1 MILSNRAIHEAI
13 QAGSLEIEP
22 APPSPDQPD
31 TPYQASALDLH
42 LGDEIVELREGM
54 PITIN
59 LAEGKIADLYKQAG
73 ESRAL
78 AEPYV
83 LHPQRFVLAMTSERI
98 AFPVRQDQIILA
110 GRVEG
115 RSSYARSG
123 LLVHFTAPTIHAGF
137 AGRITLELINLG
149 RYPIMLR
156 RGDAICQLIVEQV
169 QGVPA
174 ERLSQFHD
182 QSAPG
187 GSV

>member
-1 MILSNRAIHEAI
+1 VILSNRDIHEAI
-13 QAGSLEIEP
+13 QTGSLGIDP
-22 APPSPDQPD
+22 APAAPDQPD

-42 LGDEIVELREGM
+42 LGEVLVELKEGL
-54 PITIN
+54 PITID
-59 LAEGKIADLYKQAG
+59 LTEGKIAELYRQAA
-73 ESRAL
+73 ESRPL
-78 AEPYV
+78 DDPYR
-83 LHPQRFVLAMTSERI
+83 LQPQHFVLATTRERVE
-98 AFPVRQDQIILA
+98 FPVRENQPVLA

-115 RSSYARSG
+115 RSSFARSG

-156 RGDAICQLIVEQV
+156 RGVAICQLIVEQV
-169 QGVPA
+169 KGVPT